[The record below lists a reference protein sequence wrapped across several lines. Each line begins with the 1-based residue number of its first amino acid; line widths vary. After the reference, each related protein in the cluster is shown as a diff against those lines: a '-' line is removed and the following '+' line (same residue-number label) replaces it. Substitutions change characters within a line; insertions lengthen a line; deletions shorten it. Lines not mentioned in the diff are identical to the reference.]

1 MPDTWHFPFVKKWNK
16 DLSIA
21 YVATSQ
27 PVDEYGTTLIHVR
40 KVKEDV
46 KHGMR
51 IRNRAQALILLSFPL
66 HGPHSQV
73 KTDFQN
79 ATGPSKISAR

>member
-1 MPDTWHFPFVKKWNK
+1 MPDTWHFPFVKKRNK

-27 PVDEYGTTLIHVR
+27 PVDEYGMTLIHVH

-51 IRNRAQALILLSFPL
+51 IRNRACGRDIYSCPSEMTLL
-66 HGPHSQV
+66 G
-73 KTDFQN
+73 
-79 ATGPSKISAR
+79 GG